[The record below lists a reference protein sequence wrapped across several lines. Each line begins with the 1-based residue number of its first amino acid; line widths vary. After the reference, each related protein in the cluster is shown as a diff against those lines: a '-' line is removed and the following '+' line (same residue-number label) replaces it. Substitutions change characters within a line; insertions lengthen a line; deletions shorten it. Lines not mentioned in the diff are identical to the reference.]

1 MPLVEKGV
9 KMETPIYTR
18 LSEYH
23 KKNRISFAMPGH
35 KNLRGLA
42 PDLQLCDVTELSA
55 TVDLHH
61 EDEYVKR
68 ANTLL
73 KECYNTYASF
83 IMTGG
88 STAGIQAMLAS
99 VCKPGDTV
107 LASADCHMS
116 VINVCAVCG
125 FKLKL
130 IPMKFN
136 DEFAIPYDIQNFDIT
151 DDVKAVIVVS
161 PNYYGMVKNIKLI
174 AEKCHKAGIPL
185 LVDEA
190 HGAHFIAD
198 EEFPQDAA
206 ALGADMVCQ
215 SAHKTLN
222 ALTGAAYL
230 HVLSDKININRVKK
244 ALSSFQTS
252 SPPYPIAASADVAR
266 AALQEMNYKNIIKE
280 CEEFKKAISHL
291 TAVKAL
297 DSDDKTRIVLCF
309 KEYETTG
316 FDIDDELSE
325 RYGIDVEMADYLNVV
340 LIATPWNTH
349 QDFMTLFRALRDI
362 CDRLPKRTSEITVK
376 IPPVNKDIIEP
387 SKAWY
392 DDTEIIELSE
402 AAGRCAAQTVTAY
415 PPGITVIYAGAVIN
429 DDEIKYITELEKA
442 GAKISGIKDLRIEVV
457 K

>member
-1 MPLVEKGV
+1 
-9 KMETPIYTR
+9 METPIYTR

-23 KKNRISFAMPGH
+23 KKNRIPFAMPGH

-42 PDLQLCDVTELSA
+42 PDLQLCDVTELNA
-55 TVDLHH
+55 TVDLHR
-61 EDEYVKR
+61 EDEYVRR
-68 ANTLL
+68 ADTLL

-125 FKLKL
+125 FKLRL

-136 DEFAIPYDIQNFDIT
+136 DEFAIPYDIRDFDIT

-161 PNYYGMVKNIKLI
+161 PNYYGMVKDIEMI
-174 AEKCHKAGIPL
+174 AEKCRKAGVVL

-198 EEFPQDAA
+198 ESFPKSAV
-206 ALGADMVCQ
+206 ALGADMVCH

-230 HVLSDKININRVKK
+230 HVLTDKINISRVKK

-252 SPPYPIAASADVAR
+252 SPPYPIAASADAAR
-266 AALQEMNYKNIIKE
+266 ASLRETDYKNIINE
-280 CEEFKKAISHL
+280 CEEFKKAITRFTS
-291 TAVKAL
+291 VKVL

-309 KEYETTG
+309 GEYETTG
-316 FDIDDELSE
+316 FDIDNELSE

-349 QDFMTLFRALRDI
+349 QDFMALFRALRDI
-362 CDRLPKRTSEITVK
+362 CGRLPVRTSELSVK
-376 IPPVNKDIIEP
+376 IPPVNKGIIEP

-392 DDTEIIELSE
+392 ADTETIELSA
-402 AAGRCAAQTVTAY
+402 AAGRTAAQTVTAY
-415 PPGITVIYAGAVIN
+415 PPGIAVVYAGAVIN
-429 DDEIKYITELEKA
+429 DEEIRYITELEKA
-442 GAKISGIKDLRIEVV
+442 GAKISGLKDLRIEVV